1 MRAARLG
8 GLALGLCLLASG
20 QPMSPALAQATAL
33 VTATAPSA
41 EAFPQIHF
49 FLSVDDAQGVRLGA
63 LPPSSFSLLEDGSP
77 VPSFELREIAVG
89 VRIVYALNTVA
100 PMRRR
105 DPLGRTR
112 FEVVQQALL
121 EAWRARPGDPALDD
135 LSLVT
140 PDGARAA
147 HETTHAGLAQALSG
161 YEPTFQQLGGYGLL
175 IGALDYASS
184 PPPRPGMESH
194 LVFVTTL
201 VDQPV
206 EQDLASAVA
215 AAAEL
220 HTVLHTVLV
229 STPEQSLVL
238 EAVRLR
244 EATIATGGTFT
255 VFDPERGLEDAV
267 DFVAGRRTRYEVDYL
282 SLAQTSGLHTVE
294 VQLQTKDLQ
303 AQSEPVTFE
312 VQLQPPQAAFIQPP
326 TRIVRKTDNP
336 NVPLTDIP
344 PVQQNLSLLVTFP
357 DGHPRSLVEAQLL
370 VDGAA
375 VETRNQPPFDSL
387 IWDLSTILES
397 GRHRVQAAVVDRQG
411 LRATTEAV
419 TVEVQ
424 VIPGPQGLAAL
435 RPAAWPLAASFL
447 LAFSA
452 IGCINLW
459 ITLGRQPEWIGTLVP
474 RPLRRA
480 RLSVP
485 PRGLPPEALL
495 IPLREDGSQGTPFAW
510 DGADLT
516 IGSDPSQCG
525 LLLDDPSVSP
535 LHARLVRRASGTC
548 LLRDQNS
555 VAGTWVNDELVPVDG
570 RALMHNDRIH
580 LGRVALRFR
589 WTTPP
594 TVATVRLHHRP
605 PAPPETNA

>member
-33 VTATAPSA
+33 ITATAPSA

-49 FLSVDDAQGVRLGA
+49 FLSVDDAQGVRLAA
-63 LPPSSFSLLEDGSP
+63 LPPTSFSLLEDGNP
-77 VPSFELREIAVG
+77 VSSFELRETAVG
-89 VRIVYALNTVA
+89 VRIVYAVNTVA

-105 DPLGRTR
+105 DLLGRTR

-121 EAWRARPGDPALDD
+121 EAWRARPGDLALDD

-140 PDGARAA
+140 TDGAQAA

-161 YEPTFQQLGGYGLL
+161 YEPSFVQPAGYGLL

-194 LVFVTTL
+194 LIFVTTL

-215 AAAEL
+215 AAMEL

-255 VFDPERGLEDAV
+255 VFDPERGLEGVV
-267 DFVAGRRTRYEVDYL
+267 DSVSSRRTRYEVNFL
-282 SLAQTSGLHTVE
+282 SQAQTSGLHTVE
-294 VQLQTKDLQ
+294 VHLQMEDLQ
-303 AQSEPVTFE
+303 AQSEPVTYDI
-312 VQLQPPQAAFIQPP
+312 QLQPPQAAFIQPP

-357 DGHPRSLVEAQLL
+357 DGHARSLVEAQLI

-375 VETRNQPPFDSL
+375 VETRDQPPFDNL

-419 TVEVQ
+419 TVEVE

-435 RPAAWPLAASFL
+435 RPAAFPLAASFL

-452 IGCINLW
+452 VGWINLW
-459 ITLGRQPEWIGTLVP
+459 ITLGRQPDWIGTLVP
-474 RPLRRA
+474 RPLRRT
-480 RLSVP
+480 RLSIH

-495 IPLREDGSQGTPFAW
+495 IPLREDGSQGTPYAW

-555 VAGTWVNDELVPVDG
+555 VAGTWVNDELVPGDG
-570 RALMHNDRIH
+570 RSLEHNDRIYI
-580 LGRVALRFR
+580 GRVTLRFR

-594 TVATVRLHHRP
+594 TVATVRLHHRS
-605 PAPPETNA
+605 PAPPETLA

>member
-20 QPMSPALAQATAL
+20 RPMSPALAQATAL

-63 LPPSSFSLLEDGSP
+63 LPPTSFTLLEDGIP
-77 VPSFELREIAVG
+77 VSSFELRETAVG
-89 VRIVYALNTVA
+89 VRIVYAINAVT

-112 FEVVQQALL
+112 YSIVKEALL
-121 EAWRARPGDPALDD
+121 EAWRAGPGAPALDD

-140 PDGARAA
+140 SDGARAA
-147 HETTHAGLAQALSG
+147 HETTHAGLAAALAG
-161 YEPTFQQLGGYGLL
+161 YQPAFSQPSGYGLL

-194 LVFVTTL
+194 LVFVTPL

-206 EQDLASAVA
+206 EQDLANAVA
-215 AAAEL
+215 AAKEL
-220 HTVLHTVLV
+220 HTVLHTILIG
-229 STPEQSLVL
+229 TPEQSLVL

-255 VFDPERGLEDAV
+255 VFDPERGLVGVV
-267 DFVAGRRTRYEVDYL
+267 DYLSSRRTRYEVNFL
-282 SLAQTSGLHTVE
+282 SQAQTSGLHTVE
-294 VQLQTKDLQ
+294 VRLQTEAFQ
-303 AQSEPVTFE
+303 GQSEPVTFD
-312 VQLQPPQAAFIQPP
+312 VQLQPPQAAFVQPP
-326 TRIVRKTDNP
+326 TRIVRRTDNP

-344 PVQQNLSLLVTFP
+344 PVQQTLSLLVTFP
-357 DGHPRSLVEAQLL
+357 DGHARSLVEAQLL
-370 VDGAA
+370 VDGTA
-375 VETRNQPPFDSL
+375 VETRDQPPFDTL
-387 IWDLSTILES
+387 TWDLSTILES

-419 TVEVQ
+419 MVEVQ
-424 VIPGPQGLAAL
+424 VIPGPQGLGAL
-435 RPAAWPLAASFL
+435 RPAAFSLAASFL

-452 IGCINLW
+452 IGWINLW
-459 ITLGRQPEWIGTLVP
+459 VTLGRQPDWIGTLIP

-480 RLSVP
+480 RLSVH
-485 PRGLPPEALL
+485 PRGLPPEAFL
-495 IPLREDGSQGTPFAW
+495 IPLREDGSQGTPYAW

-525 LLLDDPSVSP
+525 LLFDDPSVSP
-535 LHARLVRRASGTC
+535 IHARLVRRASGTC

-555 VAGTWVNDELVPVDG
+555 VAGTWVNDEPVPGDG
-570 RALMHNDRIH
+570 RALEHNDRVH

-594 TVATVRLHHRP
+594 TVATVRLRRRS
-605 PAPPETNA
+605 PAPPETTA